1 MASLLRHDAQKILNI
16 CSYLFWPNTPHG
28 IYAAVAALNGSA
40 FAAVPKTTYPV
51 VFAHGMA
58 GFDDLLGYSY
68 WGDDYAASSVS

>member
-1 MASLLRHDAQKILNI
+1 MKKFNLSLL
-16 CSYLFWPNTPHG
+16 FV
-28 IYAAVAALNGSA
+28 AVAALNGSA

-68 WGDDYAASSVS
+68 WGDDYGVFVGDPCDEFLEVTCNGNINSG